1 MRRLVVLG
9 ALALILG
16 ATLSLLKW
24 EGEADI
30 SWMVATSPWWLY
42 GCALALLYVGVSA
55 VVTVNLMTGK

>member
-9 ALALILG
+9 ASALILG

-42 GCALALLYVGVSA
+42 GCALALLYIAVCGVIA
-55 VVTVNLMTGK
+55 VNLFTGK